1 MPSPP
6 RSPDPRCFAPIRPAS
21 PPAWPS
27 RRLSLWPIRH
37 GIADHVTPAAHSNP
51 CISLR
56 RCYKNRAQLP
66 ELMGGRSTVQD
77 DPRISRSRID
87 RRTVLTGMAA
97 LAFSATCLPVPAS
110 ATPRPP
116 RKPVV
121 VIDAGH
127 GGHDP
132 GTIGVSGTNEKDVTL
147 LAARELYRQLQA
159 TGLYRPALT
168 RSGDLFLALGERVDR
183 ARDVGGELFISLH
196 ADAIHRPDVRGASVY
211 TLSEVASDAQAAAL
225 AQKENRADL
234 LAGVNLAHQ
243 SREVSRI
250 LIDLMQRET
259 KNRSAVFASG
269 LVPELSRH
277 IALLSGTHRF
287 AGFTVLTAPDIPSVL
302 LEMGYLSN
310 RQDEQLLRSPAHR
323 ARVAQATVRAVGRY
337 FAQKEF
343 LRPL

>member
-1 MPSPP
+1 MTTRRPPSG
-6 RSPDPRCFAPIRPAS
+6 
-21 PPAWPS
+21 
-27 RRLSLWPIRH
+27 SL
-37 GIADHVTPAAHSNP
+37 
-51 CISLR
+51 
-56 RCYKNRAQLP
+56 
-66 ELMGGRSTVQD
+66 
-77 DPRISRSRID
+77 D
-87 RRTVLTGMAA
+87 RRALLTGMAA
-97 LAFSATCLPVPAS
+97 LAFSSASLALPAS
-110 ATPRPP
+110 ARPRPP
-116 RKPVV
+116 HRPLV

-132 GTIGVSGTNEKDVTL
+132 GTVGNRGTYEKEVTL
-147 LAARELYRQLQA
+147 LAARELERQLEA
-159 TGLYRPALT
+159 TGRYRVILT
-168 RSGDLFLALGERVDR
+168 RTRDNFLALGERVAI
-183 ARDVGGELFISLH
+183 ARDSSGELFISLH
-196 ADAIHRPDVRGASVY
+196 ADAIHRPEVRGASVY

-225 AQKENRADL
+225 AQKENRSDL

-269 LVPELSRH
+269 LLPELSRYTP
-277 IALLSGTHRF
+277 LLSGSHRF

-310 RQDEQLLRSPAHR
+310 MDDERLLLTAGHR
-323 ARVAQATVRAVGRY
+323 AKIAQATVRAVARY

>member
-1 MPSPP
+1 MHDELPDL
-6 RSPDPRCFAPIRPAS
+6 RSPT
-21 PPAWPS
+21 S
-27 RRLSLWPIRH
+27 RRSLL
-37 GIADHVTPAAHSNP
+37 G
-51 CISLR
+51 
-56 RCYKNRAQLP
+56 
-66 ELMGGRSTVQD
+66 
-77 DPRISRSRID
+77 
-87 RRTVLTGMAA
+87 GMAA
-97 LAFSATCLPVPAS
+97 LAFGAAFVPVPAS
-110 ATPRPP
+110 AATSAPPRGM

-132 GTIGVSGTNEKDVTL
+132 GTIGISGTNEKDVAL
-147 LAARELYRQLQA
+147 AAARELHRQLQA
-159 TGLYRPALT
+159 TGLYRPVLT
-168 RSGDLFLALGERVDR
+168 RSSDTFLALGERVDV
-183 ARDVGGELFISLH
+183 ARDAGGELFISMH
-196 ADAIHRPDVRGASVY
+196 ADSIHRADIRGASVY
-211 TLSEVASDAQAAAL
+211 TLSEVASDARAAAL

-269 LVPELSRH
+269 LVPELGRTLTMMS
-277 IALLSGTHRF
+277 SSHRF

-302 LEMGYLSN
+302 IEMGYLSN
-310 RQDEQLLRSPAHR
+310 RKDEQLLLNPSHR
-323 ARVAQATVRAVGRY
+323 ARIAQSTVRAVGRY

>member
-1 MPSPP
+1 
-6 RSPDPRCFAPIRPAS
+6 
-21 PPAWPS
+21 
-27 RRLSLWPIRH
+27 
-37 GIADHVTPAAHSNP
+37 
-51 CISLR
+51 
-56 RCYKNRAQLP
+56 
-66 ELMGGRSTVQD
+66 
-77 DPRISRSRID
+77 
-87 RRTVLTGMAA
+87 MAA
-97 LAFSATCLPVPAS
+97 LAFSTAALPVPAS
-110 ATPRPP
+110 AIPLPRNP
-116 RKPVV
+116 RKPTV

-132 GTIGVSGTNEKDVTL
+132 GTIGFSGTYEKDLTL
-147 LAARELYRQLQA
+147 LAARELHNQLLA
-159 TGLYRPALT
+159 SGRYRPVLT
-168 RSGDLFLALGERVDR
+168 RRTDVYLALAERVDA
-183 ARDVGGELFISLH
+183 ARDADGELFISLH
-196 ADAIHRPDVRGASVY
+196 ADSIGGRPDIRGASVY

-225 AQKENRADL
+225 AQKENKSDL

-269 LVPELSRH
+269 LLPELARYTQLVS
-277 IALLSGTHRF
+277 SSHRF

-310 RQDEQLLRSPAHR
+310 QKDERLLLSSRHR
-323 ARVAQATVRAVGRY
+323 TKIAQATVRAIGRY